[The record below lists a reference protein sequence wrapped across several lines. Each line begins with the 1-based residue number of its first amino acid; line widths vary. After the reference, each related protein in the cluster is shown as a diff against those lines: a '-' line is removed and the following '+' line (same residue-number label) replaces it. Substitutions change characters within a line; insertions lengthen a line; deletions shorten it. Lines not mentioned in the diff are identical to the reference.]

1 MADEQ
6 AVADEPT
13 TAAEPT
19 TDDAEPTTA
28 AEPATDDAEPTMA
41 AGPTTAGEP
50 VPADDGPTTT
60 DHEPATADAEP
71 ATADAEPATAD
82 AEPATADAEPA
93 TADGERTPA
102 GEAIHRSAIPP
113 AEPADPEPLG
123 GWLVSARPAHGP
135 LRLIDCSPVAKLV
148 VQAPPAGV
156 VAEQLA
162 IPMGRT
168 ELFEDGLLATCL
180 APGEWLVLCPGDP
193 ARFLAGLRSSAG
205 DEPTAV
211 LDVTQ
216 GRTVLR
222 LTGPEAGD
230 LLAELCEI
238 DLGDRAFPVGS
249 AIQARVAGVR
259 TGILRDD
266 LFADEAGWP
275 APVDLDLTD
284 SGASEEADVRSYL
297 LHCDR
302 SAGRY
307 LYDQL
312 LDVGARRGIEEEGY
326 ALHRAR
332 RSDL

>member
-1 MADEQ
+1 
-6 AVADEPT
+6 VAEG
-13 TAAEPT
+13 AL
-19 TDDAEPTTA
+19 
-28 AEPATDDAEPTMA
+28 
-41 AGPTTAGEP
+41 
-50 VPADDGPTTT
+50 
-60 DHEPATADAEP
+60 
-71 ATADAEPATAD
+71 
-82 AEPATADAEPA
+82 
-93 TADGERTPA
+93 
-102 GEAIHRSAIPP
+102 HRSAILPAQPP
-113 AEPADPEPLG
+113 DPEPLG
-123 GWLVSARPAHGP
+123 GWLVSARPAQGP
-135 LRLIDCSPVAKLV
+135 LRLIDCSPVAKLI

-156 VAEQLA
+156 VAGQLA

-168 ELFEDGLLATCL
+168 ELFADGMLATCL

-193 ARFLAGLRSSAG
+193 APFLAGLRASAG

-230 LLAELCEI
+230 LLAELCEV

-249 AIQARVAGVR
+249 AVQAPVAGVR
-259 TGILRDD
+259 AGILRDD

-275 APVDLDLTD
+275 APVDADVTD
-284 SGASEEADVRSYL
+284 VDGTDEAEVRSYV

-312 LDVGARRGIEEEGY
+312 LGAGADRGIEEEGF
-326 ALHRAR
+326 ALYRAR
-332 RSDL
+332 RAAL